1 MGDVFVSYFFFG
13 VVIVVVYVLSL
24 LLSLPSVARPTIAS
38 DDAKVTLISRM
49 AATNRFIS
57 LGAGGHQLHL
67 SLLGSPRQQAPRG
80 GQVSADAQ
88 TAALSGKLFFFVVV
102 VVASDVQ
109 ASPSRKRITGSAVL
123 E

>member
-1 MGDVFVSYFFFG
+1 MGDVLCFSFC

-24 LLSLPSVARPTIAS
+24 LLSLPSVTRSTIAS
-38 DDAKVTLISRM
+38 DDAKVTLIS
-49 AATNRFIS
+49 NRFIS